1 MKILDIGKTHY
12 EDALRIQ
19 KKFFEQKVKY
29 PEREDIVILTEHFPV
44 YTLGKTSKK
53 EHILNIPEGIP
64 VYTVERGGS
73 VTFHGEGQIVV
84 YPVIHLKGKNRSVKN
99 FVWTLE
105 EIMIRTVQE
114 FGINGFRL
122 DKYRGVF
129 TPKGKIGFVG
139 IKISRNISYH
149 GISLNVDLDK
159 SFFGKI
165 VPCGIKDI
173 PVCNISDFIEDV
185 DFETVKKILIKNI
198 MTML

>member
-99 FVWTLE
+99 
-105 EIMIRTVQE
+105 
-114 FGINGFRL
+114 
-122 DKYRGVF
+122 
-129 TPKGKIGFVG
+129 
-139 IKISRNISYH
+139 
-149 GISLNVDLDK
+149 NVDLDK